1 MRAWNKIHEKN
12 ETTDKKNVKL
22 SDVAQYIL
30 SKENSIEVNFD
41 QKVNIETSKIH
52 RKYARFPPN
61 PEANW
66 GPKRRAGKTKS
77 SSKDDENK
85 NISKDVDKNKNK
97 KRNDDN
103 TVSDNHNLLNIGSTE
118 IDHHNDKITT
128 TTTSLDCDT
137 NKTHQSSPS
146 SSPSTKKSK
155 HQ

>member
-12 ETTDKKNVKL
+12 ETKDKNNVKL

-30 SKENSIEVNFD
+30 SKENSIVVNFD

-77 SSKDDENK
+77 SSTDDDNK
-85 NISKDVDKNKNK
+85 NISKDVNKNKNK
-97 KRNDDN
+97 KRND
-103 TVSDNHNLLNIGSTE
+103 DNHNLLNIGSTE

>member
-12 ETTDKKNVKL
+12 ETKDKKNVKL

-77 SSKDDENK
+77 SSTDDDNK
-85 NISKDVDKNKNK
+85 NISKDVNKNKNK

-103 TVSDNHNLLNIGSTE
+103 TVSNN
-118 IDHHNDKITT
+118 HNDKITT

-146 SSPSTKKSK
+146 SLPSTKKSK